1 MIIHMMSERCISCH
15 APDLQVNVLRSRCR
29 PLYNAGL
36 LMRMIVRGEHL
47 RSRLMMVQRMATIL
61 PYLGNCT
68 TPEFANSTTVI
79 TASLLPEFMLYVFY
93 ACRVLVGIATILGNV
108 MVIICFAKF
117 SAVRSTS
124 NYFLLSLAFAD
135 VVSGPSSLLAVIC
148 NVAHE
153 NTKWNMHGL
162 CVIAVNLNAMAFA
175 GSAFSLMGVACE
187 RYIKVI
193 YSLR

>member
-1 MIIHMMSERCISCH
+1 
-15 APDLQVNVLRSRCR
+15 
-29 PLYNAGL
+29 
-36 LMRMIVRGEHL
+36 
-47 RSRLMMVQRMATIL
+47 MATTL
-61 PYLGNCT
+61 LCLGNCT

-93 ACRVLVGIATILGNV
+93 ACRVMVGIATISGNV

-117 SAVRSTS
+117 SAVRTTS

-135 VVSGPSSLLAVIC
+135 VVSGPSSVLAVIC

-153 NTKWNMHGL
+153 NTKWNVHGL